1 MKAVIFDFD
10 GTIADNFTYVHDIVQ
25 KLAPKYGFKPEVADD
40 IASLRNM
47 SMKEIVVK
55 YHISR
60 FNILRMLL
68 DGRKEMKK
76 HLPETKMPAG
86 LLEVLDSL
94 DQQGIK
100 LAIISSNSV
109 TSIREFLKNNGVG
122 VNIDIYSSLHLF
134 GKAKPIRK
142 YVQKHGFTP
151 TEVVYVGDEVRD
163 IDSANEA
170 GIPVISVSWGYNSK
184 ESLLKNNKLVVDNV
198 AELSNAISSLG

>member
-86 LLEVLDSL
+86 LSEVLDSL
-94 DQQGIK
+94 DQQDTK
-100 LAIISSNSV
+100 LAIISSNSA
-109 TSIREFLKNNGVG
+109 TSIREFLKNNKVG
-122 VNIDIYSSLHLF
+122 VKIDIYSSLHLF

-142 YVQKHGFTP
+142 YVQNHGFTP

-184 ESLLKNNKLVVDNV
+184 ESLLKNNKLVVDNS
-198 AELSNAISSLG
+198 AELAEAIASLK